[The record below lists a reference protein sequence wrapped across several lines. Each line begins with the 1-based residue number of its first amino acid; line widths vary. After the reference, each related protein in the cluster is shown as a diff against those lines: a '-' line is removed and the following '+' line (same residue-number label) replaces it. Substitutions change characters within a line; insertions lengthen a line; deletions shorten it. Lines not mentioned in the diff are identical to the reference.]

1 LGAHNR
7 DGSVCVGESYYQLEF
22 ALGEQVYAL
31 PVHDPRSGPGAILE
45 KMSGAALQ
53 LARNPMERQFFEER
67 IGVRHAA
74 AS

>member
-1 LGAHNR
+1 MVQFVSENPII
-7 DGSVCVGESYYQLEF
+7 SWKS
-22 ALGEQVYAL
+22 ALGEQVHSL

-53 LARNPMERQFFEER
+53 LARNPMESQFFEER